1 MSPAVA
7 ALPAALLGQ
16 ADPGSPLGMLPLIAV
31 FFAIFYFMIIRPQ
44 QKQAKQTAA
53 FLAGLQ
59 KGDDVVTTGGLIG
72 KITQVAGKVITLEIA
87 PTVKVRVMVTQ
98 VTGPFKA
105 EAEVPA
111 GAKASEAKK

>member
-16 ADPGSPLGMLPLIAV
+16 ADPSSPLGMLPLIAV

-44 QKQAKQTAA
+44 QKQAKETAA
-53 FLAGLQ
+53 FLGGLQ

-72 KITQVAGKVITLEIA
+72 KIVQVAGKVITLEIA
-87 PTVKVRVMVTQ
+87 QGVKVRVMVTQ
-98 VTGPFKA
+98 ITGPFKP
-105 EAEVPA
+105 EAEVAADTKP
-111 GAKASEAKK
+111 SEAKK

>member
-7 ALPAALLGQ
+7 ALPAALLAQ
-16 ADPGSPLGMLPLIAV
+16 ADASSPFGMLPLIAV

-72 KITQVAGKVITLEIA
+72 KITQVAGKIITLEIA
-87 PTVKVRVMVTQ
+87 PTVKVRVVVTQ

-105 EAEVPA
+105 EAEGTPDT
-111 GAKASEAKK
+111 KASEVKK